1 MGKCFAMF
9 LGSLTVIAA
18 VQLWDRMPMDGL
30 DTDIVDEDT
39 ASDCR
44 CFGLDLNHD
53 GKVFLL
59 ILVFVA

>member
-1 MGKCFAMF
+1 MGKCFGVF
-9 LGSLTVIAA
+9 FGSLTVIAA

-44 CFGLDLNHD
+44 CFGLDLNHY
-53 GKVFLL
+53 GKVFD
-59 ILVFVA
+59 